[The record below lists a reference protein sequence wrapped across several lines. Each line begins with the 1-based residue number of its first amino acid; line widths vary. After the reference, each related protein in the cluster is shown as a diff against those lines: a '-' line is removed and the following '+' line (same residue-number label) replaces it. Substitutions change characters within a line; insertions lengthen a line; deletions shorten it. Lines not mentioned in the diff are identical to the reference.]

1 METIITIVTSV
12 VAGVLVFILQSV
24 IRENRNLLREREA
37 KKAEKESALENG
49 VKMLLSVNL
58 EEIYDKYANSTIIS
72 SRAYSQWKNLYRA
85 YKGLNGNGTFV
96 HMDEEMDDKH
106 IVNK

>member
-12 VAGVLVFILQSV
+12 VSGVLVFILQSV

-37 KKAEKESALENG
+37 KKELKENG

-58 EEIYDKYANSTIIS
+58 EGIYDKYANSTTIS

-106 IVNK
+106 IVNE